1 VYKLDSFVGFIGDEQ
16 FHAQECYELISS
28 SAFGRHQIWRWC
40 WCWCWFF
47 LVLGWLIG
55 SSKWG
60 NLHVLEITAN
70 SSAVVSTWPVF
81 RVPCY

>member
-1 VYKLDSFVGFIGDEQ
+1 MIKWLGENGGELKSIFVCNKEDL
-16 FHAQECYELISS
+16 CV
-28 SAFGRHQIWRWC
+28 QIR
-40 WCWCWFF
+40 F
-47 LVLGWLIG
+47 L
-55 SSKWG
+55 SKWG